1 MREIFIFRKIKYT
14 NTKIQTLNLIIS
26 SLLIS
31 TLSVTSGYAAN
42 SDTTENPGTLAIAAA
57 NKSITNIDTATLEK
71 LLKENPKIE
80 MVDVRSANEID
91 FIGGYIDADE
101 TVNIT
106 RGWLEFDIGSHVKTK
121 DTPIVVYCGTNQ
133 RSPLAAK
140 TLMEMGY
147 TNVKNYAD
155 GYNKWKELGKPIK
168 PIDKAPES
176 LLFSLPEKVTDNIY
190 SAIGATAPGTYANSG
205 HNNNLSFII
214 TSKGVIV
221 FNAGDNYLLAK
232 ALHHEIKKLT
242 DKPIKYVILENA
254 QGHAMLGSNYWKQQ
268 GAEIIAHVDAVE
280 EMKSHG
286 QATIE
291 RMQTGRRDKAQWTVF
306 SLPDKTFEDKLVIEL
321 GGETFEILHLG
332 PGHSPGDISLWIP
345 DQKVL
350 ISGDMAFHQRLMPI
364 FEHTDT
370 AGWIETWD
378 KIEALN
384 ADIII
389 PGHGSPTNIS
399 EVTKYT
405 KDYLVYMR
413 SEVEKILDDDGSEQ
427 DAYNIDQSRFSHLD
441 TFNELALQNAGRIFR
456 QMEFE

>member
-1 MREIFIFRKIKYT
+1 MKLVIRFT
-14 NTKIQTLNLIIS
+14 
-26 SLLIS
+26 SLLSLCFALFSSTSLSADQEKIS
-31 TLSVTSGYAAN
+31 KDS
-42 SDTTENPGTLAIAAA
+42 NPGELAILEA
-57 NKSITNIDTATLEK
+57 NKSINNIDTATLQK
-71 LLKENPKIE
+71 LLQENPKIE

-121 DTPIVVYCGTNQ
+121 DTPIIVYCGTNQ

-140 TLMEMGY
+140 TLMQMGY

-155 GYNKWKELGKPIK
+155 GYQKWNELKLPIK
-168 PIDKAPES
+168 QTNKAPES
-176 LLFSLPEKVTDNIY
+176 LLYALPEKVTDNVY
-190 SAIGATAPGTYANSG
+190 SAIGATAPGTYINSG

-214 TSKGVIV
+214 TSEGVLV

-232 ALHHEIKKLT
+232 ALHHEIKQLT
-242 DKPIKYVILENA
+242 DQPVKYVVLENA
-254 QGHAMLGSNYWKQQ
+254 QGHAMLGSSYWKEQ

-286 QATIE
+286 IQTLE
-291 RMQTGRRDKAQWTVF
+291 RMQRGRRDKAQWTKFVF
-306 SLPDKTFEDKLVIEL
+306 PDKTFEDQLVIEM
-321 GGETFEILHLG
+321 GGERFEIVHLG
-332 PGHSPGDISLWIP
+332 PGHSPGDISLWMP
-345 DQKVL
+345 NQKL
-350 ISGDMAFHQRLMPI
+350 FISGDMGFHQRLMPI

-370 AGWIETWD
+370 AGWVDTWD
-378 KIEALN
+378 KIEALG

-389 PGHGSPTNIS
+389 PGHGSPTNIE

-413 SEVEKILDDDGSEQ
+413 DEVEKILDDGGSEL
-427 DAYNIDQSRFSHLD
+427 DAYKIDQSKFSHLD
-441 TFNELALQNAGRIFR
+441 TFNELALQNAGRIYR
-456 QMEFE
+456 IMEFE